1 MTKAWIEQKNGA
13 VVRRFV
19 GYDRYSGPIAGQT
32 MAHLYGAMRR
42 YVNHF
47 QPSFK
52 LLEKTRDGATVV
64 KRYSPPATPCDRLMQ
79 HDTVNEETK
88 EALRQR
94 RAMLDPVALLHTIRE
109 AQSALMAVSSPQLR
123 ETPQGESLERFLARL
138 PSLWRQGDARPTHAA
153 RVRGP
158 RQWRTRKD
166 PFEGVWC
173 DILAWFAGKPGRH
186 GRCVAGTAADG
197 PSRPIHRRT
206 TANVTAQGA
215 AVARHHGQKTGLWLD
230 G

>member
-1 MTKAWIEQKNGA
+1 MFINATLIQYCADRGIEFTRSRAYRKNDQAWIKQKNGA

-32 MAHLYGAMRR
+32 MAHLYRAIRR
-42 YVNHF
+42 YMNYF

-79 HDTVNEETK
+79 HDAVNEEIK

-94 RAMLDPVALLHTIRE
+94 QAMLNPVALLHTIRE
-109 AQSALMAVSSPQLR
+109 AQSALMVVSSSQLR

-138 PSLWRQGDARPTHAA
+138 PSLWR
-153 RVRGP
+153 
-158 RQWRTRKD
+158 
-166 PFEGVWC
+166 
-173 DILAWFAGKPGRH
+173 
-186 GRCVAGTAADG
+186 
-197 PSRPIHRRT
+197 
-206 TANVTAQGA
+206 
-215 AVARHHGQKTGLWLD
+215 
-230 G
+230 

>member
-1 MTKAWIEQKNGA
+1 
-13 VVRRFV
+13 
-19 GYDRYSGPIAGQT
+19 

-94 RAMLDPVALLHTIRE
+94 RAMLDPVALLHTVRE

-138 PSLWRQGDARPTHAA
+138 PSLWRQGEARPYSCGPCAGATPMANSQGSLRGRLVRHTGLVCRKTRTPRPVRCWHGCGWPIPADTPTHNCERYSAGCSSGAA
-153 RVRGP
+153 SWPKNWFMARRMKP
-158 RQWRTRKD
+158 SRTR
-166 PFEGVWC
+166 VQC
-173 DILAWFAGKPGRH
+173 R
-186 GRCVAGTAADG
+186 
-197 PSRPIHRRT
+197 
-206 TANVTAQGA
+206 N
-215 AVARHHGQKTGLWLD
+215 
-230 G
+230 